1 MTRGPEIGH
10 CSGQGPRSRMRWLT
24 QAAWRAPMSRGSILV
39 VDDDPEIRTAICLLL
54 DLEGYA
60 VRTAAHGQEAL
71 REVEGWCPQLVL
83 LDMQMPVMDGW
94 GFARSLHE
102 HGIVVKVLVV
112 TAGVDG
118 PLWAREIQAD
128 GYMAKPFEIR
138 PFLAEVER
146 LCSAASADTSGDDA
160 AWAP

>member
-1 MTRGPEIGH
+1 
-10 CSGQGPRSRMRWLT
+10 
-24 QAAWRAPMSRGSILV
+24 MSRGSILV
-39 VDDDPEIRTAICLLL
+39 VDDDPEVRTAICLLL
-54 DLEGYA
+54 AWEGYA

-102 HGIVVKVLVV
+102 QGIVVKVLVV

-128 GYMAKPFEIR
+128 GYMAKPFEVK

-146 LCSAASADTSGDDA
+146 LCRAASADPSAVHA
-160 AWAP
+160 ARAA